1 MILQHLETPQIDPH
15 LNELYVAL
23 QQLGTSTALQEKIA
37 VLLYFESI
45 IVNSQISNRL
55 INSVFMTLLVKMLKS
70 IKTPL
75 VRVRLCSCLGLLIR
89 HSTVIDNEVAESEV
103 CSVLC
108 EVLTKEANDKVRRKA
123 VAALGEFMFYAAT
136 QLDDEQ
142 AEQCWE
148 IKDEAVNAIIKALK
162 VDSNETDQTV
172 VFYAVKTLENITA
185 QSNSAGGRFATV
197 ESANYLLQIFLGI
210 HTPQAQ

>member
-1 MILQHLETPQIDPH
+1 M
-15 LNELYVAL
+15 
-23 QQLGTSTALQEKIA
+23 
-37 VLLYFESI
+37 LYFESI

-55 INSVFMTLLVKMLKS
+55 INSVFMTLLVRMLKS
-70 IKTPL
+70 IKTPQ
-75 VRVRLCSCLGLLIR
+75 VRVRVCSCLGLLIR

-103 CSVLC
+103 CTVLC
-108 EVLTKEANDKVRRKA
+108 EVLMKETNEKVRRKA

-136 QLDDEQ
+136 QLDDDQ
-142 AEQCWE
+142 ADPCWE
-148 IKDEAVNAIIKALK
+148 IKDEAVNGIIKALR
-162 VDSNETDQTV
+162 VQGDSDFIPDETV

-210 HTPQAQ
+210 HTPQA

>member
-1 MILQHLETPQIDPH
+1 M
-15 LNELYVAL
+15 
-23 QQLGTSTALQEKIA
+23 QEKLA

-55 INSVFMTLLVKMLKS
+55 INSVFMTLLVKMLKA

-75 VRVRLCSCLGLLIR
+75 VRVRLCASLGLLIR

-103 CSVLC
+103 CTVLC
-108 EVLTKEANDKVRRKA
+108 EVLTRETNDKVRRKA

-142 AEQCWE
+142 ADQCWE
-148 IKDEAVNAIIKALK
+148 IRDEAVNAIIKSLK
-162 VDSNETDQTV
+162 VEPAGSE
-172 VFYAVKTLENITA
+172 
-185 QSNSAGGRFATV
+185 SPNSATGG
-197 ESANYLLQIFLGI
+197 
-210 HTPQAQ
+210 